1 MAMRFMRRLE
11 ALLYGMALYPV
22 EGSEEVK
29 GQIAEVRR
37 PSSTGVAKLRVFS
50 LCNLTSNLRAVCG
63 AGGWAA
69 TMPEEETESREEVR
83 GPGRRW
89 LPYADE

>member
-29 GQIAEVRR
+29 VRLQRLEGRR
-37 PSSTGVAKLRVFS
+37 PPVSLNSSLFTLQSDLEPPRLSA
-50 LCNLTSNLRAVCG
+50 G
-63 AGGWAA
+63 AGG
-69 TMPEEETESREEVR
+69 
-83 GPGRRW
+83 RRQC
-89 LPYADE
+89 LKRD